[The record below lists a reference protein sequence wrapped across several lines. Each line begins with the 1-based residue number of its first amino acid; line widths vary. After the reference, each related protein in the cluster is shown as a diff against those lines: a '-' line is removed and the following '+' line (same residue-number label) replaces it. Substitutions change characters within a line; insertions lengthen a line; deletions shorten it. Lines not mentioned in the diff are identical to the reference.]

1 MEPFRTASV
10 SDRMMATKHR
20 TGRFDR
26 LRRVG
31 EFVPP
36 RKLLKKAGD
45 IEMWQVEVPAP
56 GGRNL
61 PIVQYEVC
69 GADARKAIFSRPH
82 LALEHFEQLS
92 KAIGPAD
99 VN

>member
-1 MEPFRTASV
+1 M
-10 SDRMMATKHR
+10 
-20 TGRFDR
+20 
-26 LRRVG
+26 RRVG

-45 IEMWQVEVPAP
+45 TEMRQVEVQGPR
-56 GGRNL
+56 GRNL

-92 KAIGPAD
+92 KAIDPTD